1 MLIRPVPGPS
11 GDRRA
16 SISTISAE
24 ESRLVENRRL
34 SLSIPNLLRDVS
46 TSWSPSPLDDSLIW
60 TARGD
65 YAYDTRLLFKRR
77 ITLLYISF
85 TNLRSYIDINYSG
98 FRKIIKKYDKVT
110 DSELKDSYI
119 RDQVKKTVPFIGDS
133 KDKLNNGI
141 ERLVDLYTRCVSRGD
156 RNMAKQQL
164 RFHQRENIAWE
175 RDTVWRQMIG
185 NERRGDQNSPTPGLL
200 SNRHNEDLAG
210 AALIKEPKEP
220 LMAVRTPIGRLKIT
234 WKLIWLIV
242 ALLVFIA
249 VANLKIVD
257 GAAANSCLAILV
269 FCTIMWATEV
279 GSVVFLF
286 RIASYHCLGY
296 TPIRDLSNCTCAVS
310 RVTRH
315 T

>member
-1 MLIRPVPGPS
+1 
-11 GDRRA
+11 
-16 SISTISAE
+16 
-24 ESRLVENRRL
+24 
-34 SLSIPNLLRDVS
+34 LSIPNILRDIHS
-46 TSWSPSPLDDSLIW
+46 SWTSSPHDDTLIW

-110 DSELKDSYI
+110 DSELKDRYI
-119 RDQVKKTVPFIGDS
+119 RGQVETTVPFIGGS
-133 KDKLNNGI
+133 KDKLNQGI
-141 ERLVDLYTRCVSRGD
+141 ESLVDLYSRCVTRGD

-185 NERRGDQNSPTPGLL
+185 NERRGDQSSPTPGIL
-200 SNRHNEDLAG
+200 SDRHNEDLAG

-220 LMAVRTPIGRLKIT
+220 LMAVQTPIGRLKIS
-234 WKLIWLIV
+234 WKLIWLLV
-242 ALLVFIA
+242 ALLVFVA

-257 GAAANSCLAILV
+257 GDAANSCLAILV
-269 FCTIMWATEV
+269 FCTILWATEV
-279 GSVVFLF
+279 SSLVLLF
-286 RIASYHCLGY
+286 RITTYCCSGY
-296 TPIRDLSNCTCAVS
+296 TAIRNLPSCTCAIN
-310 RVTRH
+310 RITRH